1 MPAEL
6 LVIQGPLAG
15 NRYALD
21 SAELLIGQAPNCDL
35 IVHDALAGWRHC
47 AVRQINGGYQ
57 LLDYRSQ
64 GGTFLNGKRVL
75 EAVLSGGDQIRIGD
89 SVFLFSASEGDR
101 QLESTRT
108 TLLRACTLH
117 FVAKAIGAEDD
128 ADSRGLFESQFF
140 QVIADVVPIRGGF
153 LVLAS
158 TEADLASLA
167 AQRLDNNQELA
178 RRIAAQATADGVFS
192 GEGWL
197 VHPMYVHGALA
208 GLLAVQ
214 TDPSEEA
221 RDILSALTI
230 LISAGLESKR
240 DVVQLQTDN
249 ALLRERVERDRSG
262 IAGDSPAI
270 LRLLDMITRVAPRD
284 TTVLILGESGT
295 GKELVA
301 HAIHQRSN
309 RRQRPFVAINCAA
322 LTETLL
328 ESELFGHEKGA
339 FTGAVAQ
346 KKGKLEMAEGGT
358 VFLDEIGEMA
368 PALQAKL
375 LRVLQQRTFERV
387 GGTRTMRLDV
397 RLIAAT
403 NRDLAAE
410 VRRGAFREDLFHR
423 LNVVAVRTP
432 PLRDR
437 KSDIPILARHFL
449 SAAAASC
456 RRRVLDFTAE
466 AEKLMLAYEWPGNVR
481 ELENTVER
489 AVVLGQGDYVL
500 PEDLPDEIQD
510 TAVSD
515 SSDLQSTVSSTKR
528 DSILRAWEQAGGD
541 YKVAAQILGLHPN
554 SLLRLVRT
562 LNLRPHLHKFA
573 PERGK

>member
-6 LVIQGPLAG
+6 LVIQGPLSG
-15 NRYALD
+15 NRYPLD
-21 SAELLIGQAPNCDL
+21 SAELLIGQAPTCEVIL
-35 IVHDALAGWRHC
+35 HDPLAGWRHC
-47 AVRQINGGYQ
+47 ALRKDGERHI

-64 GGTFLNGKRVL
+64 GGTFVNGKRVL
-75 EAVLSGGDQIRIGD
+75 EAALTDGDQIRIGD
-89 SVFLFSASEGDR
+89 TLFLFNTSQR
-101 QLESTRT
+101 NKQLESTRT

-117 FVAKAIGAEDD
+117 FIAKAVAAD
-128 ADSRGLFESQFF
+128 ADAGSRAVFEAQFF
-140 QVIADVVPIRGGF
+140 QVIADLVPIRGGF
-153 LVLAS
+153 LVLAAN
-158 TEADLASLA
+158 EADIA
-167 AQRLDNNQELA
+167 AQTAQRFPNNEDLA
-178 RRIAAQATADGVFS
+178 RRIVTQAAGEGIFAA
-192 GEGWL
+192 EGWL
-197 VHPMYVHGALA
+197 VHPMYVHGTLA
-208 GLLAVQ
+208 GMLGVQ
-214 TDPSEEA
+214 TELSGDS

-230 LISAGLESKR
+230 LISAALENKR
-240 DVVQLQTDN
+240 DVSLLETDN

-262 IAGDSPAI
+262 IVGDSPAI
-270 LRLLDMITRVAPRD
+270 LRLLEMINRVAPRD

-301 HAIHQRSN
+301 TAIHQRST
-309 RRQRPFVAINCAA
+309 RRNRPFVAINCAA

-339 FTGAVAQ
+339 FTGAVTQ

-358 VFLDEIGEMA
+358 IFLDEIGEMA

-410 VRRGAFREDLFHR
+410 VRRGAFREDLYHR

-437 KSDIPILARHFL
+437 KVDIPVLARHFL
-449 SAAAASC
+449 AATAASC
-456 RRRVLDFTAE
+456 RRRVLDFTPE
-466 AEKLMLAYEWPGNVR
+466 AERLLLAYDWPGNVR
-481 ELENTVER
+481 ELQNTVER
-489 AVVLGQGDYVL
+489 AVVLGQGDQVL
-500 PEDLPDEIQD
+500 PEDLPDEIQE
-510 TAVSD
+510 TAQSD
-515 SSDLQSTVSSTKR
+515 SAGLQSTVSSTKR
-528 DSILRAWEQAGGD
+528 DSILKAWEQAGGD
-541 YKVAAQILGLHPN
+541 YKLAAQILGLHPN

-562 LNLRPHLHKFA
+562 LNLRPLLRK
-573 PERGK
+573 

>member
-6 LVIQGPLAG
+6 LVIQGPLSG
-15 NRYALD
+15 SRYSLD
-21 SAELLIGQAPNCDL
+21 SAELLIGHAPTCEVVLPDP
-35 IVHDALAGWRHC
+35 LAGWRHC
-47 AVRQINGGYQ
+47 AVRKDGDRHM

-64 GGTFLNGKRVL
+64 GGTFVNGKRIL
-75 EAVLSGGDQIRIGD
+75 EAALSDGDQIRVGD
-89 SVFLFSASEGDR
+89 TIFLFNTSQR
-101 QLESTRT
+101 NKLLESTRS

-117 FVAKAIGAEDD
+117 FIAKTVA
-128 ADSRGLFESQFF
+128 ADSDANSRTVFEAQFF
-140 QVIADVVPIRGGF
+140 QVIADLVPIRGGF
-153 LVLAS
+153 LVLGAS
-158 TEADLASLA
+158 EADIAVQT
-167 AQRLDNNQELA
+167 AQRFPEHEDLA
-178 RRIAAQATADGVFS
+178 RRIVALATAEGIFEA
-192 GEGWL
+192 EGWL
-197 VHPMYVHGALA
+197 VHPMYVHGTLA
-208 GLLAVQ
+208 GMLGVQ
-214 TDPSEEA
+214 TELSGET

-230 LISAGLESKR
+230 LISAALENKR
-240 DVVQLQTDN
+240 DVSVLETDN
-249 ALLRERVERDRSG
+249 ALLRERVGRDRSG
-262 IAGDSPAI
+262 IVGESPAI
-270 LRLLDMITRVAPRD
+270 LRLLEMVNRVAPRD

-301 HAIHQRSN
+301 NAIHQRSTRHN
-309 RRQRPFVAINCAA
+309 RPFVAINCAA

-339 FTGAVAQ
+339 FTGAVSQ
-346 KKGKLEMAEGGT
+346 KKGKMEMAEGGT

-368 PALQAKL
+368 PNLQAKL

-410 VRRGAFREDLFHR
+410 VRRGAFREDLYHR

-437 KSDIPILARHFL
+437 KVDIPVLARHFL
-449 SAAAASC
+449 GAAAASC
-456 RRRVLDFTAE
+456 RRRVLDFTPE
-466 AEKLMLAYEWPGNVR
+466 AERLLLAYDWPGNVR

-489 AVVLGQGDYVL
+489 AVVLGQGDRVL

-510 TAVSD
+510 TAQSD

-528 DSILRAWEQAGGD
+528 DSILKAWEQAGGD
-541 YKVAAQILGLHPN
+541 YKLAAQILGLHPN

-562 LNLRPHLHKFA
+562 LNLRPLL
-573 PERGK
+573 RR